1 VRTVP
6 VQIKKRS
13 RHWTIALSVDL
24 VVIEAVKV
32 LANLGVE
39 ALVPGGGRFPD
50 PGLAHPAASLI
61 PIWKRIIGTTAAP
74 ISADKEQRAPLAALE
89 ALRDA

>member
-39 ALVPGGGRFPD
+39 ALVPGVVDSRI
-50 PGLAHPAASLI
+50 PGWLI
-61 PIWKRIIGTTAAP
+61 
-74 ISADKEQRAPLAALE
+74 QRRL
-89 ALRDA
+89 